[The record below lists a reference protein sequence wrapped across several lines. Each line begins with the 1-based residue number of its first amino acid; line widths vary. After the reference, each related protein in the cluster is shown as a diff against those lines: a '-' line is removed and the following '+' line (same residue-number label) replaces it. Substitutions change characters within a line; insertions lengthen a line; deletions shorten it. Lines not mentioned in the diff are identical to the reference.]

1 MTCNFR
7 HSKDPNVQK
16 SDIED
21 KNYKGPFQ
29 NIDSLF
35 EVVFT
40 IEDVGG
46 WVNHLSFELNG
57 SFLLVLPH
65 STHFRLYDIAEEGK
79 GLKSRE
85 TVMKWNGLPFL
96 SGYISDKGVLY
107 AGGFDKK
114 VAVFNRSSGMCLLIQ
129 GDSVFLNF

>member
-1 MTCNFR
+1 MNI
-7 HSKDPNVQK
+7 QK
-16 SDIED
+16 SDVED
-21 KNYKGPFQ
+21 KNYQGPFQ
-29 NIDSLF
+29 NIDTLF
-35 EVVFT
+35 EVLFSV
-40 IEDVGG
+40 EDVGG

-65 STHFRLYDIAEEGK
+65 STHFRLYDIAEDGK

-114 VAVFNRSSGMCLLIQ
+114 VAAFNRSSGIFYILI
-129 GDSVFLNF
+129 